1 MWKFLPALALA
12 LSATAAENVSAPSP
26 FDRPAA
32 SEPAASPAAELLRL
46 LNFERVYDGALRQQ
60 MRELAEQLPL
70 AAQHAGELQQ
80 FSEQYLNYATLKPQI
95 EAAYTTAF
103 SDGELTE
110 LVHFFATP
118 TGRKWAE
125 KYPELLRQ
133 VREIGAAQTR
143 AHAAEL
149 QQILAGNSPAA
160 APDAVPTFASPET
173 DATPEAAKDERMP
186 DDEW

>member
-1 MWKFLPALALA
+1 MWKFLPVLALA
-12 LSATAAENVSAPSP
+12 VSATAAENLSAPPP
-26 FDRPAA
+26 FDQPAV
-32 SEPAASPAAELLRL
+32 SPAAELLRL

-60 MRELAEQLPL
+60 MQELAAQLPL
-70 AAQHAGELQQ
+70 AAQHADELQQ

-95 EAAYTTAF
+95 EAAYTTTF

-110 LVHFFATP
+110 LVNFFATP

-149 QQILAGNSPAA
+149 QQILTGNLPAA
-160 APDAVPTFASPET
+160 APEAVPAL
-173 DATPEAAKDERMP
+173 AAPEAAKDERMP